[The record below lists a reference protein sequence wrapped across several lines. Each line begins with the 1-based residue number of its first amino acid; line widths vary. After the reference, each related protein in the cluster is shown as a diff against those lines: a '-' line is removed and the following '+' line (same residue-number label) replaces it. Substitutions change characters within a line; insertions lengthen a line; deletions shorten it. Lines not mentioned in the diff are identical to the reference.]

1 MPQLRLLEVHGNP
14 YEMGWQH
21 GTAYRDAIREI
32 AAERLQL
39 ASEPDWAGVHT
50 PKEELLALAEECL
63 DYHQAYSPELMWE
76 LQGLSAATGVSLAEL
91 LIMNGFTDFVDAVYN
106 APGVMNLPLTMEL
119 PQGQEV
125 PVQVP
130 VHVHKAAQAVRGH
143 GNECTTFMVDG
154 RRTLDGAGLIGQTWD
169 MHETA
174 TPYVALLRG
183 RPDDGPR
190 FLMMTLTGSMG
201 MIGMNEHGI
210 SVCIN
215 NLSAETGRPGVTWT
229 FVVRKILMQD
239 NLEDALA
246 CITSATLAG
255 GHNYQLMDAHGR
267 GYNVEAMPQ
276 GCTVTPLTD
285 APLVHA
291 NRCLDEAARREER
304 PLSEDWIEDSEAREQ
319 RAMLM
324 LNHRSV
330 TPETMMSLTR
340 DRSDGSYSVCAFSE
354 APYFS
359 ETCGAVIMRPA
370 TREMWG
376 IWGLPCDGE
385 YERHFV

>member
-1 MPQLRLLEVHGNP
+1 MPQLRLLEVQGNP
-14 YEMGWQH
+14 FEMGWQH

-50 PKEELLALAEECL
+50 PKEELIALAEECL
-63 DYHQAYSPELMWE
+63 DYHCAYSPELMWE
-76 LQGLSAATGVSLAEL
+76 LQGISAATGVGLPEL

-106 APGVMNLPLTMEL
+106 APGVMNLPLAMEL
-119 PQGQEV
+119 PVEV
-125 PVQVP
+125 EVSQKRL
-130 VHVHKAAQAVRGH
+130 VHQKAVLGH

-183 RPDDGPR
+183 RPDHAPR

-210 SVCIN
+210 SVGIN
-215 NLSAETGRPGVTWT
+215 NLSAQTGQPGVTWT
-229 FVVRKILMQD
+229 FVVRKIMMQD

-246 CITSATLAG
+246 CITSARLAG
-255 GHNYQLMDAHGR
+255 GHNYQLMDASGR
-267 GYNVEAMPQ
+267 GYNVEAMPH
-276 GCTVTPLTD
+276 GCTVTPLND

-291 NRCLDEAARREER
+291 NRCLDAAAQHEER
-304 PLSEDWIEDSEAREQ
+304 PLSEDWIEDSEARER

-324 LNHRSV
+324 LNRRDV
-330 TPETMMSLTR
+330 TPDTMMALTR

-370 TREMWG
+370 SRELWG